1 MHMCM
6 TTDLS
11 EMSSSWGGIQNVAT
25 DVEMSVS
32 FDDIEFHNFLA
43 QQDDLDLELD
53 IDVLRT
59 PPVKKK
65 WIRDPSDPR
74 NESFPS
80 DVDFTAGGELV
91 RSDRRNANKK
101 YTARECLDARDRR
114 RFAGNMAV
122 DSMTVPTI
130 DLYGNTVL
138 NTDRIG
144 DELLRTGT
152 EARGLSTIVLSRASL
167 AENVAFGMF
176 EAHGTVLPG
185 DMDAFAKVAYLVH
198 LVGHV
203 IPVLGQMRKPPS
215 TGLGEKSKMYH
226 NHRPIT
232 DEYHPFAF
240 EPVILSTSGDAP
252 GDSGEIVAQGI
263 IVSNK
268 GINFEVGD
276 SRRVSFGRKSEFEES
291 LCWVLVTHVYSSPS
305 MTYASIGPP
314 STKKNGDAYGIVE
327 TSYKNLYDHVFR
339 WTGFMRNNTHLRGC
353 GVSLFGFTD
362 TKQTGKDVTRR
373 LFPWSI
379 AHAVETLV
387 WFRENDRLESFLRE
401 ADMTSVKR
409 ASGRVDIPTGM
420 DMRRFLLAELLLR
433 GTPLE
438 NMLTNDRVYL
448 QFAPPRIPGG
458 GAGLYQRLHTY
469 MFHNKQ

>member
-1 MHMCM
+1 MILLPEEI
-6 TTDLS
+6 T
-11 EMSSSWGGIQNVAT
+11 N
-25 DVEMSVS
+25 
-32 FDDIEFHNFLA
+32 FDDTDFLNFLA
-43 QQDDLDLELD
+43 QQDDLDLPLG
-53 IDVLRT
+53 LGLT
-59 PPVKKK
+59 PVASGPVSVKKPR
-65 WIRDPSDPR
+65 IRDPSDPR
-74 NESFPS
+74 NETFPT
-80 DVDFTAGGELV
+80 DMDFTAGGELV

-114 RFAGNMAV
+114 RFADSMSV

-130 DLYGNTVL
+130 DVYGNTVL
-138 NTDRIG
+138 DTRRIG
-144 DELLRTGT
+144 DELRRSGA

-176 EAHGTVLPG
+176 EAYGTVLPD
-185 DMDAFAKVAYLVH
+185 DMDTFAKVAHLGN

-203 IPVLGQMRKPPS
+203 IPVLGQMRKPPT
-215 TGLGEKSKMYH
+215 TGLGGKSKMYH

-232 DEYHPFAF
+232 NEYHPFAF
-240 EPVILSTSGDAP
+240 EPVIISTSGDAP

-268 GINFEVGD
+268 GINFQVDDG
-276 SRRVSFGRKSEFEES
+276 RRVTFGRKSEFEES
-291 LCWVLVTHVYSSPS
+291 LCWVLITHLYTTPFI
-305 MTYASIGPP
+305 TYASIGPP
-314 STKKNGDAYGIVE
+314 STKKFGTAYGIVE
-327 TSYKNLYDHVFR
+327 TPHKNLYDHVFR
-339 WTGFMRNNTHLRGC
+339 WTDFMRNNTHLRGC

-379 AHAVETLV
+379 AHAVETLE

-401 ADMTSVKR
+401 AEMTSVKR

-420 DMRRFLLAELLLR
+420 DMRRFLLAELLLK

-438 NMLTNDRVYL
+438 NMLTNDRVY
-448 QFAPPRIPGG
+448 FDFPPPNIPGG
-458 GAGLYQRLHTY
+458 GAGLYTRLHSY
-469 MFHNKQ
+469 VFHNKR